1 MNPQSD
7 TGLCLEC
14 SLVELADEE
23 YQMSDVSQGPGWWMA
38 SDGKWYPPESAPG
51 YVAPTGQSAGQVP
64 GITPNFPTNP
74 GVTYIAVATDP
85 LGRAYAG
92 WWTRV
97 GATMIDFLILVI
109 FQYAVTA
116 AIRGGIGSLLALAV
130 SITYQAVMIATK
142 GGTVGNMALG
152 TIVVDVKTGAA
163 ASQGKAWGRSAMDA
177 VFQAGAFLFGIP
189 TLLDILWPL
198 WDKQKQTL
206 HDKAAGTAVV
216 KKA

>member
-1 MNPQSD
+1 
-7 TGLCLEC
+7 
-14 SLVELADEE
+14 
-23 YQMSDVSQGPGWWMA
+23 
-38 SDGKWYPPESAPG
+38 
-51 YVAPTGQSAGQVP
+51 
-64 GITPNFPTNP
+64 
-74 GVTYIAVATDP
+74 
-85 LGRAYAG
+85 
-92 WWTRV
+92 
-97 GATMIDFLILVI
+97 MIDFLILVI

-116 AIRGGIGSLLALAV
+116 AIRGGIGSLLAIAV

-152 TIVVDVKTGAA
+152 TIVVDVKSGVA